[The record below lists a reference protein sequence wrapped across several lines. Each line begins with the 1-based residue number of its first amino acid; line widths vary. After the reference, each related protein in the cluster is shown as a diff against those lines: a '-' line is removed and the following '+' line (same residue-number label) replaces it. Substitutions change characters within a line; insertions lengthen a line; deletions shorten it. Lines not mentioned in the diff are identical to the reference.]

1 MTQTH
6 LTPAV
11 LTAATGVVL
20 GPLDQAFAVIHDLIG
35 GTVIPPEVATVQ
47 SALRAELIRQH
58 PWIAD
63 LKVPEFHH
71 LPEPRFA
78 KARWIAEVTTTYGGT
93 LEIEP
98 GTLAAIPHAP
108 LEATR

>member
-20 GPLDQAFAVIHDLIG
+20 GPLDEAFAVIHDLIG

-47 SALRAELIRQH
+47 SALRTELIRQF

-63 LKVPEFHH
+63 LRLPEFHQ
-71 LPEPRFA
+71 LPDPRFA
-78 KARWIAEVTTTYGGT
+78 KKRWIAEVTETYGGV
-93 LEIEP
+93 LEVET

-108 LEATR
+108 LEAAR

>member
-47 SALRAELIRQH
+47 NALRRELIRQF

-63 LKVPEFHH
+63 LRIPEFHQ
-71 LPEPRFA
+71 LDAPRFA
-78 KARWIAEVTTTYGGT
+78 KARWIAEVTATYGGA
-93 LEIEP
+93 LEVET
-98 GTLAAIPHAP
+98 GTLAAIPH
-108 LEATR
+108 LEAAR